1 MDEFIKI
8 VKNDNIKKFIIS
20 GDLVD
25 KDSKKY
31 INSLKSKGV
40 EDRNSW
46 SSYMISLKYIKL
58 FEAFDSSKVS
68 GVISYIKTSL

>member
-25 KDSKKY
+25 KDSK
-31 INSLKSKGV
+31 S
-40 EDRNSW
+40 
-46 SSYMISLKYIKL
+46 ISTHLNQ
-58 FEAFDSSKVS
+58 KV
-68 GVISYIKTSL
+68 